1 MTDYNKT
8 TNFQKRKEAREKTID
23 EPVAVKPP
31 AKKKAKT
38 GVVTVYKLNIRELP
52 TRTSR
57 SLDILSK
64 DDKVTIISEAGDWM
78 EVKSNN
84 VERGYVMSEFIE
96 ANQ

>member
-23 EPVAVKPP
+23 EPVVVKPP
-31 AKKKAKT
+31 VKKKAKT

-78 EVKSNN
+78 EVKSKN

>member
-1 MTDYNKT
+1 MTDYNKA
-8 TNFQKRKEAREKTID
+8 TNFQKRKEAREKTVD
-23 EPVAVKPP
+23 ESVAVKPP
-31 AKKKAKT
+31 VKKKAKT

-52 TRTSR
+52 TRTSQ

-78 EVKSNN
+78 EVKSKN

-96 ANQ
+96 ANK